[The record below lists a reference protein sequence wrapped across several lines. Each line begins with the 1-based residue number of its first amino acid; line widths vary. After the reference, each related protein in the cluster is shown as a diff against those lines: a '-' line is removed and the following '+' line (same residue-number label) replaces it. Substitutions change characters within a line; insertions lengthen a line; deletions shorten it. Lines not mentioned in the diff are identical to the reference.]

1 MTTIWVPS
9 SALDLVDNATG
20 QKWCDAIQRQLVFDA
35 AQRWPGAG
43 SFVLHYV
50 GDSQTEKPA
59 VGDGVIPIVHASSA
73 DGALGSHWRDG
84 ENPRGEVGAQ
94 TCIDDGVSI
103 SSCLS
108 HEILEMAGDLWASLC
123 FQVGNEIWA
132 AELCDR
138 VEDSDDS
145 YTIDG
150 VKVENFSLPA
160 AFLPDVGGPWDFRGK
175 CTSNVV
181 LPTGYQLKFNLQT
194 GQWTQQTGT
203 LARASKQ
210 RAAVSSR
217 RASRILRAGHNPKA
231 LAIEVVG

>member
-1 MTTIWVPS
+1 VTTIWVPNS
-9 SALDLVDNATG
+9 TLDLVDNATG
-20 QKWCDAIQRQLVFDA
+20 QKWCDAIQRQLALDVA
-35 AQRWPGAG
+35 PHWPVAGA
-43 SFVLHYV
+43 FVLHYV

-59 VGDGVIPIVHASSA
+59 AGEGVIPIVRASSA
-73 DGALGSHWRDG
+73 DGTLGSHWLDG
-84 ENPRGEVGAQ
+84 ANPRGEVGAQ
-94 TCIDDGVSI
+94 TCLDDNVSI

-108 HEILEMAGDLWASLC
+108 HEIVEMAGDLWASLC
-123 FQVGNEIWA
+123 FQVGSEIWA
-132 AELCDR
+132 DELSDR
-138 VEDSDDS
+138 VENSDDS

-150 VKVENFSLPA
+150 ILVENFSLPA

-175 CTSNVV
+175 CTSNIV

-194 GQWTQQTGT
+194 GVWTQQTGT